1 MRSIKK
7 YLVFFSINWQ
17 GLLTYR
23 FDTTI
28 YALTSLVTPFLGLWV
43 WLAVQKGN
51 PSLGYNREEI
61 IFYFLAV
68 AICSSFTT
76 AWAAYF
82 INDDIKKGN
91 FSKFLIK
98 PYSVLEQ
105 SVMNN
110 IVEKVFKLSVIGTAL
125 VAISLVFALTDR
137 FSLPIY
143 IEYLP
148 LSLLALVAALLMIN
162 FLDVSMGLAGFWMDD
177 IDFLTGAFFTADAL
191 LSGKVVPVT
200 FLPNFLQQIGFFL
213 PFRYT
218 VSFPIE
224 LMLGKLTTGEIIS
237 GFFALFF
244 WTVFFWNLQKFLY
257 KKGAVRYS
265 SYGG

>member
-1 MRSIKK
+1 M
-7 YLVFFSINWQ
+7 
-17 GLLTYR
+17 TYR

>member
-1 MRSIKK
+1 MRALKK
-7 YLVFFSINWQ
+7 YYIFFGLNWQ

-23 FDTTI
+23 FDTTV

-51 PSLGYNREEI
+51 PSLSYSREEI
-61 IFYFLAV
+61 VFYFLAV

-82 INDDIKKGN
+82 INDEIKKGD
-91 FSKFLIK
+91 FARHLVK
-98 PYSVLEQ
+98 PYSILEK
-105 SVMNN
+105 SLINN
-110 IVEKVFKLSVIGTAL
+110 IVEKVFKLSI
-125 VAISLVFALTDR
+125 ISLALIGFSIFFVFTQQYTFPLH
-137 FSLPIY
+137 P
-143 IEYLP
+143 EYLP
-148 LSLLALVAALLMIN
+148 FSILALILALFMMN

-177 IDFLTGAFFTADAL
+177 IDFLTGTFFTADAL

-237 GFFALFF
+237 GFFVLFF
-244 WTVFFWNLQKFLY
+244 WTVSFWNLQKFLY
-257 KKGAVRYS
+257 KKGAIRYS

>member
-1 MRSIKK
+1 M
-7 YLVFFSINWQ
+7 
-17 GLLTYR
+17 TYR

-213 PFRYT
+213 TFRYT
-218 VSFPIE
+218 VAFPIV
-224 LMLGKLTTGEIIS
+224 LMLGILTNGEIIS

>member
-1 MRSIKK
+1 M
-7 YLVFFSINWQ
+7 
-17 GLLTYR
+17 TYR

-51 PSLGYNREEI
+51 PSLSYNREEI

-98 PYSVLEQ
+98 PYTVLEQ
-105 SVMNN
+105 SMMNN

-125 VAISLVFALTDR
+125 ITIGLVFTLTDQ

-177 IDFLTGAFFTADAL
+177 IDFLTGTFFTADAL

-237 GFFALFF
+237 GFFVLFF

-257 KKGAVRYS
+257 KKGAIRYS